1 MAEAIVESLDEGTQ
15 CTKTMSVFTAEI
27 NLHSP
32 SNFFF
37 FFFLRRITCLVF
49 SHSNAKLSL
58 MALLNHPQSISYSD
72 TFCCVCF

>member
-27 NLHSP
+27 NPHSP

-37 FFFLRRITCLVF
+37 F
-49 SHSNAKLSL
+49 A
-58 MALLNHPQSISYSD
+58 
-72 TFCCVCF
+72 